1 PSEPI
6 RRVPRLLGEPAVIRA
21 RTQQPLAQD
30 IIRFEIRRGERLVR
44 LLVRDLVRLAEPA
57 HHGVA
62 RLTCGRH
69 RQLEVLAWPHAHSLA
84 SGSAYSVTSSAP
96 APSLAR
102 GALSSTQRM
111 RSHQLTQRRGA
122 AEEVAG
128 PGCVRRDS
136 ERSSPGS
143 TFTCCMWFLPVGS
156 TLIPLRSVPA
166 LIPLRSVPDEA
177 GSTPR
182 APARP
187 DQTTPSRGPK
197 TRREVSAARKNQSTP
212 PSPPPPPRPFQE
224 NLRVLRVFYEKAR
237 CVKGQR
243 GGPSRPPVG
252 TRPGPLF
259 YSHSSRAPRSWGA
272 GASWGPFV

>member
-156 TLIPLRSVPA
+156 TLIPLLAAVENFPLLADENVP
-166 LIPLRSVPDEA
+166 LGTGIVA
-177 GSTPR
+177 GSPC
-182 APARP
+182 
-187 DQTTPSRGPK
+187 G
-197 TRREVSAARKNQSTP
+197 AA
-212 PSPPPPPRPFQE
+212 
-224 NLRVLRVFYEKAR
+224 
-237 CVKGQR
+237 
-243 GGPSRPPVG
+243 
-252 TRPGPLF
+252 
-259 YSHSSRAPRSWGA
+259 
-272 GASWGPFV
+272 